1 MSRPRR
7 PSSDGMAPWKL
18 LFESWSFERGEVA
31 DAGWNGACDALRS
44 KVYHDDM
51 TGKPCAASDPM
62 PVAELRGGVTGP

>member
-1 MSRPRR
+1 
-7 PSSDGMAPWKL
+7 

-62 PVAELRGGVTGP
+62 PVAQLRGGVAAP